1 MTLSDIIYTICD
13 LAQATFIVFEIIGN
27 SFNTLLV
34 LLGFAGFAYWM
45 NFQRK
50 ANAKATIPTEVKDIT
65 GWYKE
70 NAETKILK

>member
-1 MTLSDIIYTICD
+1 MTLSDIVYAIGD
-13 LAQATFIVFEIIGN
+13 FSQAIFVVFEIIGN

-50 ANAKATIPTEVKDIT
+50 VSAKATVPTEAKDMV

>member
-1 MTLSDIIYTICD
+1 MTLSDIVYAIGD
-13 LAQATFIVFEIIGN
+13 FSQAIFVVFEIIGN

-50 ANAKATIPTEVKDIT
+50 SNAKATIPTEVKDIT

-70 NAETKILK
+70 NSETKILK

>member
-1 MTLSDIIYTICD
+1 MTLSDIIYTIGD

-50 ANAKATIPTEVKDIT
+50 ANAKATVPTEVKDIT

-70 NAETKILK
+70 NSETKILK

>member
-1 MTLSDIIYTICD
+1 MTLSDIIYTIGD
-13 LAQATFIVFEIIGN
+13 LVQATFIVFEIIGN

-50 ANAKATIPTEVKDIT
+50 ANAKATIPSEVKDIT

>member
-1 MTLSDIIYTICD
+1 MTLSDIIYTIGD
-13 LAQATFIVFEIIGN
+13 LAQATFIIFEIIGN

-50 ANAKATIPTEVKDIT
+50 ASSKATVSTEAKDIT

-70 NAETKILK
+70 NPESKILK

>member
-1 MTLSDIIYTICD
+1 MTLSDIIYTIGD
-13 LAQATFIVFEIIGN
+13 LTQATFIVFEIIGN

>member
-1 MTLSDIIYTICD
+1 MTLTDIVYFVAD
-13 LAQATFIVFEIIGN
+13 LAQASFMVFEIVGN
-27 SFNTLLV
+27 GFNYLLI

-50 ANAKATIPTEVKDIT
+50 ASEKANVSTEANEIT

-70 NAETKILK
+70 NPESKILK